1 MISPGPRQYVFT
13 TTDLCEI
20 FKDLLSASHQDGY
33 KILSQGPVR
42 DHARKCHTS
51 FLTCVTYYMC
61 DLPLKISYMAMCG
74 FVALHLEIAGKLR
87 KSIRPWNSLHKLP
100 QRRAARGTK
109 GLDNVRVP
117 PLSFASYDTDC
128 PRITPEA
135 HWRRR
140 NCALTVLSHA
150 ILQVRFVE

>member
-1 MISPGPRQYVFT
+1 MFSQRPTCAKSSRTSCRHLTRMLQNPFSRTCTGP
-13 TTDLCEI
+13 CEEMSHI
-20 FKDLLSASHQDGY
+20 LLDM
-33 KILSQGPVR
+33 
-42 DHARKCHTS
+42 RK
-51 FLTCVTYYMC
+51 V
-61 DLPLKISYMAMCG
+61 SYMAACG
-74 FVALHLEIAGKLR
+74 FVALHLEITGKLR